1 MISISR
7 SEGLAPAQAAPK
19 QNKLSEPSSKPD
31 DTSFSSLVSRDEA
44 DASPDPSRET
54 AATDAARPAQTEA
67 ADTPPREQR
76 APALI
81 AGEMSG
87 DLVDAALLP
96 PQDTATTQIESDIKQ
111 AAIPSVADA
120 AASDTDLAL
129 PATTTNAPEETLILS
144 DADSAAQTKRTQ
156 APVLPGTANAELI
169 DAVKADLDPAAKSIA
184 PSDTDAP
191 IALDAA
197 DMQTKRGREAALQSA
212 LPVDGTG
219 RDADDA
225 LKIIRQQDGVDLT
238 GPETKLAK
246 LAREADLAASATKS
260 ALATLNGETRVVATA
275 AGTPDA
281 LISVAQVASTPAPAA
296 VSGLNPVAPSVPVA
310 APSEINSIILNA
322 VKNGGEP
329 REQLIVQL
337 DPPEL
342 GRVAIDFKFDAQGLQ
357 QITVT
362 SENPEA
368 LRRLRELHFEL
379 TEALKDHGLSEQNL
393 SFRQQADDQSQSSWA
408 QNDRG
413 RSGAAFSVSDAP
425 QKVSAPPPRS
435 NIAYAHA
442 NRLDLT
448 L

>member
-1 MISISR
+1 MISILP

-19 QNKLSEPSSKPD
+19 QNKISEPSSKPD
-31 DTSFSSLVSRDEA
+31 DSSFSALVSRDA
-44 DASPDPSRET
+44 SDGSPDTSTET
-54 AATDAARPAQTEA
+54 AATDTARPMQAEGG
-67 ADTPPREQR
+67 DTPPRAPL

-81 AGEMSG
+81 GGEMNG
-87 DLVDAALLP
+87 DQNDASILPSEDPAAL
-96 PQDTATTQIESDIKQ
+96 QIEPDIKQ
-111 AAIPSVADA
+111 AATPAVPNETLSDA
-120 AASDTDLAL
+120 ELAL
-129 PATTTNAPEETLILS
+129 SATADSPQDSLIVS
-144 DADSAAQTKRTQ
+144 DADSIAQTKRGQT
-156 APVLPGTANAELI
+156 PILPGTANAEQL
-169 DAVKADLDPAAKSIA
+169 DAAKAEVDPAAKPIT
-184 PSDTDAP
+184 PSDTDVP

-197 DMQTKRGREAALQSA
+197 DTQTKRGREAVLQSA
-212 LPVDGTG
+212 LPGDGAGLET
-219 RDADDA
+219 DDA
-225 LKIIRQQDGVDLT
+225 IKIIRQQDGVDLT

-246 LAREADLAASATKS
+246 LASEADLAASATKS

-296 VSGLNPVAPSVPVA
+296 VSGLTPVAPSIPVA

-393 SFRQQADDQSQSSWA
+393 SFRQQADDQSQSSWS
-408 QNDRG
+408 QQEHG
-413 RSGAAFSVSDAP
+413 RSGATFSMSDAP
-425 QKVSAPPPRS
+425 EKVSAPPPRS
-435 NIAYAHA
+435 NASYAHA